1 MVSGCK
7 YSWSFTLS
15 PTVHLLLP
23 NSTTGPWSSV
33 VDLFSMGFNLFLILS
48 HFFPP
53 QMLYVSVSESLTFYA
68 THASL
73 SEFMFFPIL
82 LKQGIL

>member
-1 MVSGCK
+1 
-7 YSWSFTLS
+7 
-15 PTVHLLLP
+15 
-23 NSTTGPWSSV
+23 
-33 VDLFSMGFNLFLILS
+33 
-48 HFFPP
+48 
-53 QMLYVSVSESLTFYA
+53 MLYVSISESPTFYA